1 MYQGNRLL
9 SRTILKNF
17 IRMVPA
23 AILIAAMINTASC
36 NTGGFLTEVGGGSQ
50 SPTPTPTPGTGAL
63 GFVSN
68 FADGKVASFTRNTT
82 TGVLK
87 RRGTIAAGM
96 KKGPKGLAVSSGAS
110 FLYVANNADD
120 NIYEYSVNQT
130 NGTLTPLTTPSISNG
145 GGSAPDEIAVNPAGT
160 FLFVTGFKDGTVT
173 TYAIDTSTGQ
183 LTQNKTKVTG
193 LMKPFGIAVDST
205 GAFAF
210 VADKMAGLVYSYSIN
225 NTSGVLSKINSVF
238 DLGGPGGSPGFIA
251 LDPGGA
257 FIYVTDQN
265 AGQLAV
271 LGVSA
276 GTLSF
281 SSLAPSGTSS
291 RMPLGIGYAA
301 VNTVAN
307 FIFTA
312 NQGTATMWSFQLT
325 GPGIPMTP
333 VEFGISDSLNLPTG
347 VVVDPQN
354 LFLYTTNQG
363 AGTVSQFSLSPT
375 CFPAGPCFVR
385 SVATDTNGNA
395 SGPFGIILAN

>member
-1 MYQGNRLL
+1 MHQG

-17 IRMVPA
+17 IRLLPA
-23 AILIAAMINTASC
+23 AVLIVATINTMSC
-36 NTGGFLTEVGGGSQ
+36 NSPGLLTLAGNSG

-68 FADGKVASFTRNTT
+68 FADGKVASFTRKTT

-87 RRGTIAAGM
+87 RTGTIAAGM

-160 FLFVTGFKDGTVT
+160 FLFVTGSKDGTVT

-193 LMKPFGIAVDST
+193 LVNPFGIAVDST

-210 VADKMAGLVYSYSIN
+210 VADNGAGLVYSYGIN
-225 NTSGVLSKINSVF
+225 TTTGALTKINSVF
-238 DLGGPGGSPGFIA
+238 DLGSPGGMPGFIA
-251 LDPGGA
+251 LDPAGT
-257 FIYVTDQN
+257 FIYVTDPK

-281 SSLAPSGTSS
+281 SSLVPSGTSS
-291 RMPLGIGYAA
+291 RMPLGIGYSA
-301 VNTVAN
+301 VSSVGN
-307 FIFTA
+307 FIFTS
-312 NQGTATMWSFQLT
+312 NQGTATMWSFPVPS
-325 GPGIPMTP
+325 PGSPSTP
-333 VEFGISDSLNLPTG
+333 VEFGGGDLNLPTG

-354 LFLYTTNQG
+354 LFLYTTNQL
-363 AGTVSQFSLSPT
+363 AGTVSQFSLGPT

-385 SVATDTNGNA
+385 SVATDPNGNA

>member
-1 MYQGNRLL
+1 MHQGNRLL

-17 IRMVPA
+17 IRLLPA
-23 AILIAAMINTASC
+23 AVLIATMINTVSC
-36 NTGGFLTEVGGGSQ
+36 NTGGLLTLAGNSG

-87 RRGTIAAGM
+87 RTGTIAAGK

-130 NGTLTPLTTPSISNG
+130 NGNLTPLTTPSISNG

-173 TYAIDTSTGQ
+173 TYAIDTGTGQ

-193 LMKPFGIAVDST
+193 LMNPFGIAVDST

-210 VADKMAGLVYSYSIN
+210 VADNQAGLVYSYSIN
-225 NTSGVLSKINSVF
+225 STSGVLSKINSVF
-238 DLGGPGGSPGFIA
+238 DLNSAGGTPGFIA
-251 LDPGGA
+251 LDPSGI
-257 FIYVTDQN
+257 FIYVTDLK
-265 AGQLAV
+265 AGLVSV

-281 SSLAPSGTSS
+281 GSIVPSTTSPM
-291 RMPLGIGYAA
+291 MPIGIGYA
-301 VNTVAN
+301 TLSSGN

-312 NQGTATMWSFQLT
+312 NQGTSTMWSFLLT
-325 GPGIPMTP
+325 SPGFPTTP
-333 VEFGISDSLNLPTG
+333 VEFGISDNLNLPTG
-347 VVVDPQN
+347 LVVDPQN

-363 AGTVSQFSLSPT
+363 AGTVSQFSLNPT
-375 CFPAGPCFVR
+375 CSGSPGPPCFVGA
-385 SVATDTNGNA
+385 VNTDSGGTNG
-395 SGPFGIILAN
+395 GPFGIILAN